1 MTSHNFIIRRASLV
15 LLIASLGALTPAL
28 APAGADSGPVV
39 HRRGRGGDDGPGD
52 DHGGGGGGGSRGRVR
67 KEWRL
72 SPTQAEAAQGLKGKA
87 RIESRADR
95 GRQRVDVEVES
106 RVHPAGTQLDVYFT
120 SQASP
125 EPLFLAS
132 LTLVPSG
139 VPGRT
144 RAEIELK
151 NWDGGSLPAGATPVT
166 QITGFQVR
174 HPQSAEVLL
183 TSSVS
188 RTR

>member
-1 MTSHNFIIRRASLV
+1 MISHSFIRQSSIV
-15 LLIASLGALTPAL
+15 LLFASLGVLAPAL
-28 APAGADSGPVV
+28 APACADSGVV
-39 HRRGRGGDDGPGD
+39 IHRRGRGGDDGPGD
-52 DHGGGGGGGSRGRVR
+52 DHGGGGGGGGSRGRVR

-95 GRQRVDVEVES
+95 GRQRVDVQLES

-151 NWDGGSLPAGATPVT
+151 NWDGGSLPAGAAPVT

-188 RTR
+188 RIR